1 MSGAGA
7 IGTLTL
13 LSVMGFVALVIL
25 NWYFFNRLEGS
36 FLEWLRRATSKQRLY
51 ALVDVIVSIAVT
63 LEVLSGVFFLL
74 I

>member
-1 MSGAGA
+1 VSGAGA

-25 NWYFFNRLEGS
+25 NWYFFNRLEES

>member
-1 MSGAGA
+1 
-7 IGTLTL
+7 
-13 LSVMGFVALVIL
+13 MGFVALVIL
-25 NWYFFNRLEGS
+25 NWYFFNRLEES

>member
-25 NWYFFNRLEGS
+25 NWYFFNRLEES